1 VNKAGALSRPP
12 LRRLALLIAAALTL
26 GAAPAALAQPA
37 GHRDGGRHG
46 GGGPHMAGPRMGGPR
61 MSGPRMAGPRMAGL
75 PVGGGRNAW
84 AGPPGRVYASPPMRG
99 GYAPPGRVYA
109 SPNAASRW
117 ARPRANGAWAGYPVY
132 ASPPG
137 YPAPAAPAR
146 AWRRGGYLPPS
157 YPGVVVQNFARYHL
171 RRPPDGYN
179 WVREGNELLLVSAG
193 TGLIFDVVPAY

>member
-1 VNKAGALSRPP
+1 VNQAGARRRSPR
-12 LRRLALLIAAALTL
+12 RRLASLIAAALTL
-26 GAAPAALAQPA
+26 GAAATALAQPP
-37 GHRDGGRHG
+37 GHRGGGHG
-46 GGGPHMAGPRMGGPR
+46 GAPH
-61 MSGPRMAGPRMAGL
+61 MSGPRMPGPRAPTSRMAG
-75 PVGGGRNAW
+75 PYMGGRPIDGAHNPW
-84 AGPPGRVYASPPMRG
+84 AGSMGGPPGRVYASPPG
-99 GYAPPGRVYA
+99 GYGPPGRSYRRPA
-109 SPNAASRW
+109 NSWAA
-117 ARPRANGAWAGYPVY
+117 PRANGGWGGPVY

-137 YPAPAAPAR
+137 YPAPALPAK